1 MQGKEAIKE
10 AIMPAYKSRQAE
22 KKLKQYAKYFKV
34 VLVTGARQVGKSTLL
49 QHLFPEYKCFIFDP
63 IQDLYGARRDPDLF
77 LDTFPPPL
85 VLDEIQFAPELLP
98 AIKRRVDTREQQGQY
113 FLTGS
118 QNLSVLKSV
127 AESLAGRVGIIN
139 LEGMTIQEMSSRPE
153 DNWLAEYLQSPAA
166 FLKLRQERE
175 PVEAGPLAQ
184 TLWRGSLP
192 GILEMPNDIVAGYFR
207 SYIQTYVERDVRL
220 LENIRELSSF
230 DRFLGLS
237 AALCAQ
243 EINASQLGREIGVT
257 PATSRRWLDLL
268 ENTFQWLE
276 VFPYHGN
283 TIKRISGKRKGYWR
297 DTGLACYLQRLSS
310 PDALAV
316 SPLLG
321 SMFETWVVN
330 QLYRLSSLLPTPPQ
344 LYHWRTSGGAEVDLI
359 LALDGCLFPLE
370 IKCKTS
376 LTGHDA
382 RGLRAFRETY
392 PQEKIAPAL
401 IIYAGRESCPLDQ
414 YTTAIPWNI

>member
-1 MQGKEAIKE
+1 MQGNQGKEPS
-10 AIMPAYKSRQAE
+10 IMPAYKSRQVE
-22 KKLKQYAKYFKV
+22 KKLKQYAQYFKV
-34 VLVTGARQVGKSTLL
+34 VLVTGARQVGKSTML

-85 VLDEIQFAPELLP
+85 VLDEIQFVPELLP
-98 AIKRRVDTREQQGQY
+98 AIKRRVDTLDHPGQY
-113 FLTGS
+113 FLAGS

-127 AESLAGRVGIIN
+127 AESMAGRVGIIN
-139 LEGMTIQEMSSRPE
+139 LEGMTIHEIFSRPE
-153 DNWLAEYLQSPAA
+153 DNWLAEYLQSPAT
-166 FLKLRQERE
+166 FFKRDRE
-175 PVEAGPLAQ
+175 PVETDPLAQ

-192 GILEMPNDIVAGYFR
+192 GILDMPNDIIAGYFR

-310 PDALAV
+310 PEALAV

-359 LALDGCLFPLE
+359 MALDGCLFPVE

-376 LTGHDA
+376 LTKHDT

-392 PQEKIAPAL
+392 PAEKIAPAL
-401 IIYAGRESCPLDQ
+401 IIYAGKECYRIDQ
-414 YTTAIPWNI
+414 YTTALPWNR

>member
-1 MQGKEAIKE
+1 
-10 AIMPAYKSRQAE
+10 MPAYKSRQVE
-22 KKLKQYAKYFKV
+22 KKLKQYAQYFKV
-34 VLVTGARQVGKSTLL
+34 VLVTGARQVGKSTML
-49 QHLFPEYKCFIFDP
+49 QHLFPEHKRFVFDP
-63 IQDLYGARRDPDLF
+63 VQDLYGARRDPDLF

-85 VLDEIQFAPELLP
+85 VLDEIQFVPELLP
-98 AIKRRVDTREQQGQY
+98 AIKRRVDTLEQSGQY

-127 AESLAGRVGIIN
+127 AESMAGRVGILN
-139 LEGMTIQEMSSRPE
+139 LEGMTIQEMFSRPE
-153 DNWLAEYLQSPAA
+153 DNWLETYLQSPAT
-166 FLKLRQERE
+166 FFKQDLE
-175 PVEAGPLAQ
+175 PVETDPLAQ

-192 GILEMPNDIVAGYFR
+192 GILDMPNDILAGYFR

-243 EINASQLGREIGVT
+243 EINSSQLGREIGVT

-276 VFPYHGN
+276 LFPYHGN

-310 PDALAV
+310 PEALAV

-321 SMFETWVVN
+321 PLFEAWVVN
-330 QLYRLSSLLPTPPQ
+330 HLYRLSSLLPTPPQ
-344 LYHWRTSGGAEVDLI
+344 LFHWRTSGGAEVDLI
-359 LALDGCLFPLE
+359 MALDGCLFPVE

-376 LTGHDA
+376 LTKHDT

-392 PQEKIAPAL
+392 PAEKIAPAL
-401 IIYAGRESCPLDQ
+401 IIYAGKECYRIDRH
-414 YTTAIPWNI
+414 TTAIPWNI